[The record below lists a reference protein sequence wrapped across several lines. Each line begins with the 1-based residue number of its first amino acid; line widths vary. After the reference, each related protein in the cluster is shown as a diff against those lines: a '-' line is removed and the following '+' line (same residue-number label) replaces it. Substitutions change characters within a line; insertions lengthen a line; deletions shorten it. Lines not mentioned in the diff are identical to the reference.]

1 MNNSHKKIALALG
14 LCLGAAIPA
23 GAQPAEYPSRPIR
36 LVVGFAPGGAA
47 DYVARAMSDAF
58 AKALGQPVVI
68 DNKPGNGSSI
78 AADIVVKAPADGY
91 TLLIASP
98 SSISVNPAL
107 NPKLPYTAR
116 DLAAVTKMTTSPLVL
131 AVNPATGIHS
141 VADLVAAAKKDPGKL
156 NYSTSG
162 NGSAPHLGAALF
174 SQVTGVEMTHIPF
187 RGGSLAI
194 QSVMAGDT
202 QLTFG
207 TSPSVLPM
215 ANGGRLK
222 ALAVSTRERSP
233 LVPGLPGMKEAGLPD
248 YQLEFWYGMFA
259 PANTPAPV
267 LKKIYDATVAAMQQP
282 SVKASLARDGTEVSV
297 SASPEAFNAFLAED
311 GKFWVKLVK
320 SANVKVE

>member
-1 MNNSHKKIALALG
+1 MNNIKKIGLVLG
-14 LCLGAAIPA
+14 FCFGATAPA
-23 GAQPAEYPSRPIR
+23 WAQPAEYPNRPIR
-36 LVVGFAPGGAA
+36 LVIGFAPGGAA

-58 AKALGQPVVI
+58 GKALGQPVII

-78 AADIVVKAPADGY
+78 AADIVAKAPADGY

-116 DLAAVTKMTTSPLVL
+116 DLAAVSKITTSPLVL
-131 AVNPATGIHS
+131 AVNPATGINS

-215 ANGGRLK
+215 AAGGRLK
-222 ALAVSTRERSP
+222 ALAVSTRDRSA

-248 YQLEFWYGMFA
+248 YHLEFWYGMFA

-267 LKKIYDATVAAMQQP
+267 LKKIYEATVAAMQQP

-297 SASPEAFNAFLAED
+297 SPSPAAFNAFLADD
-311 GKFWVKLVK
+311 GKFWVQLVK

>member
-1 MNNSHKKIALALG
+1 MKALSIVLSLAVATVG
-14 LCLGAAIPA
+14 SNAI
-23 GAQPAEYPSRPIR
+23 AQPSAYPSKPIR

-47 DYVARAMSDAF
+47 DSVARAMSDAF
-58 AKALGQPVVI
+58 AKALGQPVVV
-68 DNKPGNGSSI
+68 DNRPGNGSSI
-78 AADIVVKAPADGY
+78 AADMVAKSAPDGY

-107 NPKLPYTAR
+107 NPSLSYTAK
-116 DLAAVTKMTTSPLVL
+116 DLIAVTKMTTSPLVL
-131 AVNPATGIHS
+131 AVNPATGIRS
-141 VADLVAAAKKDPGKL
+141 VPDLIAAAKKDPGKL

-174 SQVTGVEMTHIPF
+174 SQLTGAQMTHIPY

-207 TSPSVLPM
+207 TSPSVLPQV
-215 ANGGRLK
+215 NGGKLL

-233 LVPGLPGMKEAGLPD
+233 LVPGLPGMKEAGLPE
-248 YQLEFWYGMFA
+248 YNLEFWYGMFV
-259 PANTPAPV
+259 PAGTPQPIV
-267 LKKIYDATVAAMQQP
+267 RKIYAATVAAMQQP
-282 SVKASLARDGTEVSV
+282 SVTAALAREGTEVSL
-297 SASPEAFNAFLAED
+297 SASPEEFNVFLVKD
-311 GKFWVKLVK
+311 DKFWVNLAR

>member
-1 MNNSHKKIALALG
+1 MNIKKIVLALG
-14 LCLGAAIPA
+14 LCAVGSVAWP
-23 GAQPAEYPSRPIR
+23 QPGDYPSKPIR
-36 LVVGFAPGGAA
+36 LVIGFAPGGAA
-47 DYVARAMSDAF
+47 DYVARAMSEAF
-58 AKALGQPVVI
+58 GKALGQPVVV

-78 AADIVVKAPADGY
+78 AAELVAKAPADGY

-107 NPKLPYTAR
+107 NPKLSYTAR
-116 DLAAVTKMTTSPLVL
+116 DLTAVTKMTTSPLVL
-131 AVNPATGIHS
+131 AVNPSTGIRS
-141 VADLVAAAKKDPGKL
+141 VADLIAAAKKDPGKL

-174 SQVTGVEMTHIPF
+174 SQVTGVEMTHIPY

-215 ANGGRLK
+215 ATGGRLL

-233 LVPGLPGMKEAGLPD
+233 LVPNLPGMKEAGLPD
-248 YQLEFWYGMFA
+248 YNLEFWYGMFV
-259 PANTPAPV
+259 PAGTPPAIV
-267 LKKIYDATVAAMQQP
+267 QKIYNATVAAMQQP
-282 SVKASLARDGTEVSV
+282 SVKASLARDGTEVSI
-297 SASPEAFNAFLAED
+297 SSSPEQFNSFLAED

>member
-1 MNNSHKKIALALG
+1 MKHHQKMALVLG
-14 LCLGAAIPA
+14 LCALASLPA
-23 GAQPAEYPSRPIR
+23 RAQPAPYPTKPIR

-58 AKALGQPVVI
+58 GKAMGQSVVV

-78 AADIVVKAPADGY
+78 AAELVAKAPADGY

-98 SSISVNPAL
+98 SSISVNLAL

-131 AVNPATGIHS
+131 AVNPDTGINS
-141 VADLVAAAKKDPGKL
+141 VAELVAAAKKAPGKL

-174 SQVTGVEMTHIPF
+174 SQITDTEITHIPF

-215 ANGGRLK
+215 ATGGRLR
-222 ALAVSTRERSP
+222 ALAVSTRDRSP
-233 LVPGLPGMKEAGLPD
+233 LVPNLPGMREAGLPE
-248 YQLEFWYGMFA
+248 YNLEFWYGMFA
-259 PANTPAPV
+259 PVNTPPAV
-267 LKKIYDATVAAMQQP
+267 LRKIYEATLAAMQQP
-282 SVKASLARDGTEVSV
+282 SVRASLARDGTEVSV
-297 SASPEAFNAFLAED
+297 SSSPEDFSRFLEDD